1 MKLSDAIKQLRK
13 GYNLTNFQQ
22 AELLENLSNNNG
34 GGDPTDSISVL
45 DIGLNIDDIDIK
57 WEDLQKVDI
66 IKIGGEGISTILI
79 KALGDEDSVSFYG
92 QSDDTSFAKFTFRNV
107 DGKAEMYEATFGSYR
122 EISSVIEGVGD
133 TEIALSTRGANNY
146 LHTKADL
153 VNGLVPAAQL
163 PSYVDDVVDF
173 NGFTPNIVDVAKED
187 AILSYSA
194 NTRWV
199 CTATVEPFKSKYNQK
214 ILYVNANTSKEDWT
228 IVDPEKDK
236 IYINIGADGDAV
248 NGDTFRWSGTAWV
261 NLNQN
266 LKERLTTVEK
276 KLIVLN
282 LGTVADVNDLSAI
295 DQSILNDLNIFFT
308 SNIYTFSQAT
318 FIFKSVSGIYNRLN
332 IQSIKYQDKEVSF
345 ILPNGQV
352 DTYKLTGTASD
363 NYTFAKISSTGI
375 VVTLDE
381 SELNKTYTD
390 ESFKAKLESATKLI
404 VKFSND
410 GIKEFHRGSVSGSMI
425 NYINTNS
432 TAGAQVIS
440 FNVTNGKLSGM
451 FYSSFA
457 PGALFYWDYTSAGGS
472 LSKPELNSWLADASS
487 THIVVVP
494 DTQLGKVVTDESLKA
509 KLENAGLFIIS
520 RSNNYQI
527 ILKSVGYVVNNIHS
541 FVGANTSTS
550 FQQVNYNILTGE
562 LSSLINMSNTAY
574 SEYHN
579 IGGPI
584 TEAAFNDWYSKAPSS
599 TLFIARSDIGVEL
612 EESEDALIKGS
623 SIVVILDPDGTK
635 SPVPCLRTS
644 TKNDNYIWY
653 GWLNASTVERLSY
666 DATTRQ
672 FAIVNMQIGKD
683 SLDNRIMNLPYSQ
696 LGTTVN
702 SVTGQEIKRSSAIV
716 LTTTDANDQYN
727 NVMFTRA
734 STSATEIKF
743 VNPTITGSSYD
754 RVEYITYNPETGSLS
769 SINV

>member
-22 AELLENLSNNNG
+22 AELLESLSNNG
-34 GGDPTDSISVL
+34 GEDPADSVSVL
-45 DIGLNIDDIDIK
+45 DIGLSTDDIDIK
-57 WEDLQKVDI
+57 WEDFQKVDAI
-66 IKIGGEGISTILI
+66 RIGGEGESIVLFKSI
-79 KALGDEDSVSFYG
+79 GDNTVLTFYG
-92 QSDDTSFAKFTFRNV
+92 QVDDKSFVKLVFHNI
-107 DGKAEMYEATFGSYR
+107 DGKAKLYSSAFDNYR
-122 EISSVIEGVGD
+122 KISSVIEGVGD
-133 TEIALSTRGANNY
+133 TETALSTLGANNL
-146 LHTKADL
+146 LHGKADL

-173 NGFTPNIVDVAKED
+173 NGFTPNIVDVAEED
-187 AILSYSA
+187 AILGYSA

-295 DQSILNDLNIFFT
+295 NQSILNDLNTFFT
-308 SNIYTFSQAT
+308 SSTYTFSQAT
-318 FIFKSVSGIYNRLN
+318 FIFKSVSGIYSRLN

-390 ESFKAKLESATKLI
+390 EAFKAKLESAAKLI
-404 VKFSND
+404 VKFSNA
-410 GIKEFHRGSVSGSMI
+410 GIKEFHRGYVSGSMI

-432 TAGAQVIS
+432 TFGAQVIS
-440 FNVTNGKLSGM
+440 FNVTNGKLSEM
-451 FYSSFA
+451 SYSSFA
-457 PGALFYWDYTSAGGS
+457 PNALFYGEYTSAGGS
-472 LSKPELNSWLADASS
+472 LSKPELNTWLADASS

-494 DTQLGKVVTDESLKA
+494 DTQLGKVVTDDSLKA

-527 ILKSVGYVVNNIHS
+527 VLKSVGYTVNNIHS
-541 FVGANTSTS
+541 FVGANTSIS

-574 SEYHN
+574 SEYHA
-579 IGGPI
+579 IGGPL
-584 TEAAFNDWYSKAPSS
+584 TEVAFNDWYSKTPSS
-599 TLFIARSDIGVEL
+599 TLFITRSDIGVEL
-612 EESEDALIKGS
+612 EESKDALIKGS
-623 SIVVILDPDGTK
+623 SIIVILDPDGTK
-635 SPVPCLRTS
+635 SPVSCFRTS
-644 TKNDNYIWY
+644 TENDNYIWY

-666 DATTRQ
+666 NDTTRN

-683 SLDNRIMNLPYSQ
+683 SVDNRIMDLPYVQ
-696 LGTTVN
+696 LGTTVSN
-702 SVTGQEIKRSSAIV
+702 VAAQKIERSSAII
-716 LTTTDANDQYN
+716 LTTTDTNDPYN
-727 NVMFTRA
+727 KVMFTRA

-743 VNPTITGSSYD
+743 VNPTITGSSYT
-754 RVEYITYNPETGSLS
+754 VEYITFNPETNSLS

>member
-22 AELLENLSNNNG
+22 AELLESLSNNG
-34 GGDPTDSISVL
+34 GEDPTDSVSVL
-45 DIGLNIDDIDIK
+45 DIGIAAEPDIN
-57 WEDLQKVDI
+57 WEDLQKVDAI
-66 IKIGGEGISTILI
+66 RIGGEGESVVLFKSIGDAT
-79 KALGDEDSVSFYG
+79 ALTFYV
-92 QSDDTSFAKFTFRNV
+92 QVDNTNFAKVTFVNV
-107 DGKAEMYEATFGSYR
+107 DGKAKMSEFTFGRYR
-122 EISSVIEGVGD
+122 EISSVIEGGGD
-133 TEIALSTRGANNY
+133 TEIALSTFGANNY

-173 NGFTPNIVDVAKED
+173 NGFTPNIVDVAEED
-187 AILSYSA
+187 AILGYSA

-295 DQSILNDLNIFFT
+295 DQSILNDLNTFFT

-390 ESFKAKLESATKLI
+390 EAFKAKLESAAKLI
-404 VKFSND
+404 VKFSNAD
-410 GIKEFHRGSVSGSMI
+410 IKEFHRGSVSGSMI

-432 TAGAQVIS
+432 TFGAQVIS
-440 FNVTNGKLSGM
+440 FNVTNGKLSEM
-451 FYSSFA
+451 SYSSFA
-457 PGALFYWDYTSAGGS
+457 PNALFYGEYTSAGGS
-472 LSKPELNSWLADASS
+472 LSKPELNTWLADASS

-494 DTQLGKVVTDESLKA
+494 DTQLGKVVTDDSLKA

-527 ILKSVGYVVNNIHS
+527 VLKSVGYTVNNIHS
-541 FVGANTSTS
+541 FVGANTSIS

-574 SEYHN
+574 SEYHA
-579 IGGPI
+579 IGGPL
-584 TEAAFNDWYSKAPSS
+584 TEVAFNDWYSKTPSS
-599 TLFIARSDIGVEL
+599 TLFITRSDIGVEL
-612 EESEDALIKGS
+612 EESKDALIKGS
-623 SIVVILDPDGTK
+623 SIIVILDPDGTK
-635 SPVPCLRTS
+635 SPVSCFRTS
-644 TKNDNYIWY
+644 TENDNYIWY

-666 DATTRQ
+666 NDTTRN

-683 SLDNRIMNLPYSQ
+683 SVDNRIMDLPYVQ
-696 LGTTVN
+696 LGTTVSN
-702 SVTGQEIKRSSAIV
+702 VAAQEIERASAIV
-716 LTTTDANDQYN
+716 LTTTGTNDPYN
-727 NVMFTRA
+727 KVMFTRA

-743 VNPTITGSSYD
+743 VNPTITGSSYS
-754 RVEYITYNPETGSLS
+754 VEYITFNPETNSLS